1 MDKKKLITLVS
12 LCIAFLIVA
21 FSFAFVIQ
29 YNNGINY
36 DSAIGYLKDGQ
47 YNEAQG
53 IFSNLGK
60 YKNSESLLM
69 EAEECINKK
78 EIYIDALKDYENKNY
93 GSAIDKLKTIRE
105 FEDSESQIDIITYDF
120 AKKLFDDN
128 QLVESRKYFLQ
139 IEGYKDSAEYISRI
153 DIKMADSTAR
163 AAYNEAKSYYDEGS
177 YQLAL
182 TIYNDLGDYD
192 DSREKAA
199 LCKENIQ
206 RMNLSHTIAGGIGY
220 SLGLTDEGKVKTAGT
235 NSENQCSV
243 DLWEEMISI
252 DGYGIYT
259 IGLKKDGTVNVAGNL
274 NENQKKEISTWEHI
288 VDVAAGERYVVA
300 LRSDG
305 RVESEG
311 HNGDGQRDV
320 GSWRNVIDI
329 DTGWRFTVG
338 LTESGELLFAG
349 HAKDLIKDYN
359 DNKDEWKDVVKISAS
374 GGEPDGK
381 ERGGG
386 HVVGLKSDGT
396 VIAIGDN
403 DYGQCNVDN
412 PEWKKGI
419 VEIATGDWYT
429 VGLTEGGNVLVTGQ
443 NVPNT
448 HYIDIEKISNWENI
462 TDIAAGYG
470 QTLVLKDD
478 GYVDSMG
485 FDDNEKRSDILKWE
499 SLNVR

>member
-1 MDKKKLITLVS
+1 MNKKKLITLVL
-12 LCIAFLIVA
+12 LCIVFLIVV
-21 FSFAFVIQ
+21 FSFAFIIQ
-29 YNNGINY
+29 YVNEINY
-36 DSAIGYLKDGQ
+36 DSAKGYLENGQ
-47 YNEAQG
+47 YYEAQE

-60 YKNSESLLM
+60 YKNSESLLK
-69 EAEECINKK
+69 ETDECISKK
-78 EIYIDALKDYENKNY
+78 EIYNNALEDYENKKY
-93 GSAIDKLKTIRE
+93 DSAIDKLKTIRE
-105 FEDSESQIDIITYDF
+105 FEDSESQIDIITYDY
-120 AKKLFDDN
+120 AKKLFNEN
-128 QLVESRKYFLQ
+128 QLIESRKYFLQ
-139 IEGYKDSAEYISRI
+139 IEGYQDSAEYISRI

-163 AAYNEAKSYYDEGS
+163 AAYNEAKSYYDGGS

-182 TIYNDLGDYD
+182 TIYDDLGDYD
-192 DSREKAA
+192 DSREMAA
-199 LCKENIQ
+199 LCRENIQ
-206 RMNLSHTIAGGIGY
+206 RLNLSHTIAGGIGY
-220 SLGLTDEGKVKTAGT
+220 SLGLTDEGKVKTAGS
-235 NSENQCSV
+235 NSANQCNV

-274 NENQKKEISTWEHI
+274 NEKQKEEISTWEHI

-305 RVESEG
+305 KVESEG
-311 HNGDGQRDV
+311 HNGDGQCDV
-320 GSWRNVIDI
+320 DSWRNVIDI

-338 LTESGELLFAG
+338 LTENGELLFAG
-349 HAKDLIKDYN
+349 HAKELIKAYN
-359 DNKDEWKDVVKISAS
+359 ANKDEWKDVVKISAS

-403 DYGQCNVDN
+403 EYGQCDVDN
-412 PEWKKGI
+412 AEWKKGI

-429 VGLTEGGNVLVTGQ
+429 VGLTEGGNVVITGQ

-448 HYIDIEKISNWENI
+448 QYIDMEKISNWKNI
-462 TDIAAGYG
+462 KDIAAGYG

-485 FDDNEKRSDILKWE
+485 FDDDEKRSDISAWE
-499 SLNVR
+499 SLSVR